1 VRWYEISA
9 ATGTVL
15 SSGTVSNGSLYA
27 FNAAISPD
35 RAVTPSGQRFG
46 GSMALTFNT
55 SGSGRGA
62 YPAIRY
68 VTRPAGGTQTA
79 WPGVLVVQSLG
90 ANVDFSC
97 ASAPCRWGDYAG
109 ASPDPT
115 PAGSSA
121 GTVWLANQWNKKST
135 TSNDVDWRT
144 QIFSVSP

>member
-1 VRWYEISA
+1 
-9 ATGTVL
+9 
-15 SSGTVSNGSLYA
+15 
-27 FNAAISPD
+27 
-35 RAVTPSGQRFG
+35 
-46 GSMALTFNT
+46 MALTFNT
-55 SGSGRGA
+55 SGSGRGN

-68 VTRPAGGTQTA
+68 VTKPAAGSQTA
-79 WPGVLVVQSLG
+79 WPGVLVVQSPG

-97 ASAPCRWGDYAG
+97 ASGPCRWGDYAG

-115 PAGSSA
+115 PAGTSG